1 MIQKEIDRKC
11 WLPQIASFQAY
22 KPVAKIK
29 KRAPKKPKED
39 PTGKKKSPGE
49 KCALNSL
56 EFCSFYARSD
66 YLKGLHKA
74 FLRFSGFGG

>member
-39 PTGKKKSPGE
+39 PTGKKKSPGD
-49 KCALNSL
+49 KCA
-56 EFCSFYARSD
+56 
-66 YLKGLHKA
+66 
-74 FLRFSGFGG
+74 